1 MCTSFNFI
9 VECALILFRVKQS
22 FHIILDLVR
31 MGFVLLRSQSARINI
46 EEGQYA
52 HDAALNPHMPPEQL
66 LTMTYLR
73 RVSIL
78 ISAIVPDN
86 SVPDMVS
93 YEGLCSFLRL
103 TDAESHLDDLLSSST
118 NITLPMASAP
128 LVITGDTLVVT

>member
-1 MCTSFNFI
+1 
-9 VECALILFRVKQS
+9 
-22 FHIILDLVR
+22 
-31 MGFVLLRSQSARINI
+31 MGFVLLRFQSAHINI

-73 RVSIL
+73 RMSIL

-103 TDAESHLDDLLSSST
+103 TDAESDLDDLLSSST